1 MTFKLT
7 HDDDLEEKEWVLKWN
22 MAILSIEGNESSIW
36 NWKEKSSLMERLTLL
51 DYDKSKVRMFQLH
64 KNGTIL
70 LENAEHLGVKDTGI
84 LGIKGSSSKA
94 VKICKMLLKRAMY
107 SEVTNDKS
115 CSKSCLKNYEALK
128 KQYDDLLVKLDD
140 TGFKASTYKR
150 GLSILEGQILKYKE
164 SEVLFSKEIA
174 LLKRSVGHKEYQMGL
189 LRTELEKVKE
199 EKEGF
204 EFKIAKFDKSAKDLE
219 QLLASQITDKSK
231 KGFGYNVV
239 PSPHPLILNRPTPLD
254 LSYSG
259 LEEFKEPEVNEYGPR
274 NSSLKPTIGCD
285 KESKNSKENTDD
297 SLEQHQKTDTE
308 TSSVK
313 SPLKVDKDWK
323 EKFFCPANQV
333 REEEP
338 KKARENNDA
347 PIIEDWVSDDEDDVE
362 PIPKVE
368 KKTVIPTATKKE
380 FVKPEKPV
388 RRSVSCPKHMVPR
401 AVLMKTG
408 LKTVNTVRSVNTDR
422 PSSTAGLLILAR
434 GFNAVK
440 PSACWVWRPIKPN
453 GASLSNS
460 QLNDKGFVDSR
471 CSRHM
476 TGNIAHLSDFKDFD
490 GGYVAFG
497 GGAYGGRITGKG
509 TIKTDNLDFD
519 DVYFVK
525 ELKFNLFSVSQMCDK
540 KNYVLFTD
548 SECLVLSP
556 NFKLPD
562 ENQILLKIPRQDNM
576 YNFDMK
582 NIVPKDSLTCLVA
595 KATSEESML
604 WHRRLGHINFKNINK
619 LVKEN
624 LVRDLPL
631 KRFENDQTCVA
642 CLKGKQH
649 RASCKT
655 KAFNPITKPLF
666 MLHMDLFG
674 PTSVS
679 SLMHKKYCLVVTDD
693 YSRFSWVFFLTTKDE
708 TSEILKNFIKEVEN
722 LVDKKVKIIRSDN
735 GTEFKN
741 KVMDDFCRE
750 KGIKREYSVART
762 PQQNG
767 VAERKN
773 RTLIEAARTMLADSK
788 LPTTFWAEAVSTACY
803 VQNRVLIVK
812 PHNKTP
818 YELFRGFKPAIGF
831 MKPFGC
837 HVTILNTLD
846 KLGKFDG
853 KSDEGFFVG
862 YSLSSKAFRVYNI
875 RTRKVQENLH
885 IGFLENKPMIEGNG
899 PKWLFDLDSLTQ
911 SMNYVPVVAGT
922 FSNDFAGK
930 QHRASCKTKAFN
942 PITKPLFM
950 LHMDLFG
957 PTFVSSL
964 MHKKYCLVVTDDYSR
979 FSWVFFLTTKDE
991 TSEILKFFI
1000 KEVENLVDKKV
1011 KIIRSDNGTEFK
1023 NKVMDDFCREK
1034 GIKREYSVARTP
1046 QQNGVAERKNR
1057 TLIEAA
1063 RTMLADSKLPTTFWA
1078 EAVSTACY
1086 VQNRVLIVKPH
1097 NKTPYELFR
1106 GFKPAIGFMKPFGCH
1121 VTILNTLDNL
1131 GKFDGKSDEGFFV
1144 GYSLSSKAFR
1154 VYNTRTRK
1162 VQENLH
1168 IGFLENKPM
1177 IEGNGPKWLF
1187 DLDSLTQSM
1196 NYVPVVAGTFSN
1208 DFAGIQGVSKSSTS
1222 SQQDQ
1227 DNQDCIVMPIWKDAS
1242 YFGDVAPRAD
1252 ADDGLQDENDAT
1264 EKSHED
1270 SSLKD
1275 NGTAVQQVNT
1285 ARPEINTG
1293 SREVS
1298 TVVPEV
1304 NTATPEDLVGPSHAS
1319 QDTQVEDQEIE
1330 LGNMPQSYA
1339 VPTTPHTRIH
1349 KDHPIE
1355 HVIGDVQ
1362 SSVQTRR
1369 MTTSYSELGFLSAI
1383 YEGKSHQ
1390 DLHTCLFACFLSQEE
1405 PKRVSKALSDP
1416 AWVEAMQEELLQ
1428 FKLQKVWILVDLPK
1442 GHRAIGTKWVYRNKK
1457 DERGIVIRNKA
1468 RLVAQGHTQE
1478 EGIDYDE
1485 VFAPV
1490 ARIEAIRMFL
1500 AYASYMGFMVY
1511 QMDVKSAFL
1520 YGQIEEE
1527 VYVCQP
1533 PGFED
1538 PDHPDKVY
1546 KVVKALYGLHQA
1558 PRAWYDTLA
1567 NYLLHNGFQRGKI
1580 DQTLFIKRK
1589 QGHILLVQIYVD
1601 DIIFGSTKKELCDE
1615 FEKLMKD
1622 KFQMSSMGEL
1632 TFFLGLQ
1639 YSYIDVKSASTPT
1652 DLEKPLV
1659 QDGDAADVDE
1669 HLYRSM
1675 IGSLMYLTASRPDIM
1690 FAVCACARFQVSPKT
1705 SHLLAVKRIFR
1716 YLKGK
1721 PSLGLWY
1728 SKDSPWE
1735 LVAYTD
1741 SDYAGA
1747 TQDRKST
1754 TGGCQFLG
1762 NRLISWQC
1770 KKQTVVA
1777 TSFYNPRLKYV
1788 GTSANCCGQV
1798 TFNNAS
1804 QKNRRTVTYR
1814 RRSEEE
1820 RTRKDKG
1827 KAIMTEPEP
1836 KKKSKKEIE
1845 QERDE
1850 EIARQWNEEERQ
1862 RAMSEAKST
1871 KEIDWNDPSVIR
1883 YHALK
1888 MKPKTVAQARRNM
1901 VKYLKNQ
1908 GNYKI
1913 SNFKGMSYNE
1923 IVKASACWVWM
1934 PKNRVV
1940 DHVSKNISASVT
1952 LKRLDYIDA
1961 QGRFKSVM
1969 AWMDAQAQ
1977 GRQECSKEKEES
1989 REECSK
1995 SRKTKKM
2002 KWEDCWE
2009 LNTSELVLPRDE
2021 LVLLSQQLVLL
2032 EENSSYCSRL
2042 QLPVLNQSVNTAR
2055 ITAVG
2060 EKVNAAESL
2069 LVVSTEVNAN

>member
-1 MTFKLT
+1 
-7 HDDDLEEKEWVLKWN
+7 
-22 MAILSIEGNESSIW
+22 MA
-36 NWKEKSSLMERLTLL
+36 LMAFS
-51 DYDKSKVRMFQLH
+51 D
-64 KNGTIL
+64 
-70 LENAEHLGVKDTGI
+70 
-84 LGIKGSSSKA
+84 
-94 VKICKMLLKRAMY
+94 

-150 GLSILEGQILKYKE
+150 G
-164 SEVLFSKEIA
+164 
-174 LLKRSVGHKEYQMGL
+174 HKEYQMGL
-189 LRTELEKVKE
+189 LRDELENVKQ

-204 EFKIAKFDKSAKDLE
+204 DFKIAKFDKSAKDLE
-219 QLLASQITDKSK
+219 QLLASQITNNSK
-231 KGFGYNVV
+231 KGFGYNDV

-254 LSYSG
+254 LTYSG

-285 KESKNSKENTDD
+285 KESNNSKENTDD

-313 SPLKVDKDWK
+313 SSLKVDKDWK
-323 EKFFCPANQV
+323 EKFFHPANHV
-333 REEEP
+333 REVEP
-338 KKARENNDA
+338 KKVRVNNDA
-347 PIIEDWVSDDEDDVE
+347 PIIEDWMSDDEYEVE

-380 FVKPEKPV
+380 FVKPEKQV

-408 LKTVNTVRSVNTDR
+408 LKPVNTVRSVNTDR
-422 PSSTAGLLILAR
+422 PSSTARSFNTVRPSYTAYPKSTIHCARPRTYFQNQAQSTVHMPFYKKTALTNRCLNKRFNSTVNTVRER

-440 PSACWVWRPIKPN
+440 PSSCWILRPIKPN
-453 GASLSNS
+453 SASLSNS
-460 QLNDKGFVDSR
+460 QLNDKGFVDSG

-476 TGNIAHLSDFKDFD
+476 TGNITHLSDFKDFD
-490 GGYVAFG
+490 GGYVTFG
-497 GGAYGGRITGKG
+497 GGAYGGRITGIG
-509 TIKTDNLDFD
+509 TIKTGNLDFD

-525 ELKFNLFSVSQMCDK
+525 ELKFNLFSISQMCDK

-576 YNFDMK
+576 YSFDMK

-674 PTSVS
+674 PTVVS

-693 YSRFSWVFFLTTKDE
+693 YSRFSWVFFLSTKDE

-741 KVMDDFCRE
+741 NVMDEFCRE

-818 YELFRGFKPAIGF
+818 YELFRGIKPAIGF

-922 FSNDFAGK
+922 FSNDFAG
-930 QHRASCKTKAFN
+930 
-942 PITKPLFM
+942 
-950 LHMDLFG
+950 
-957 PTFVSSL
+957 
-964 MHKKYCLVVTDDYSR
+964 
-979 FSWVFFLTTKDE
+979 
-991 TSEILKFFI
+991 
-1000 KEVENLVDKKV
+1000 
-1011 KIIRSDNGTEFK
+1011 
-1023 NKVMDDFCREK
+1023 
-1034 GIKREYSVARTP
+1034 
-1046 QQNGVAERKNR
+1046 
-1057 TLIEAA
+1057 
-1063 RTMLADSKLPTTFWA
+1063 
-1078 EAVSTACY
+1078 
-1086 VQNRVLIVKPH
+1086 
-1097 NKTPYELFR
+1097 
-1106 GFKPAIGFMKPFGCH
+1106 
-1121 VTILNTLDNL
+1121 
-1131 GKFDGKSDEGFFV
+1131 
-1144 GYSLSSKAFR
+1144 
-1154 VYNTRTRK
+1154 
-1162 VQENLH
+1162 
-1168 IGFLENKPM
+1168 
-1177 IEGNGPKWLF
+1177 
-1187 DLDSLTQSM
+1187 
-1196 NYVPVVAGTFSN
+1196 
-1208 DFAGIQGVSKSSTS
+1208 IQGVSESSTS

-1227 DNQDCIVMPIWKDAS
+1227 DWIAMPIWKDAS
-1242 YFGDVAPRAD
+1242 YFGDASPNIVDD
-1252 ADDGLQDENDAT
+1252 AQIEDKDELHDEDDAT
-1264 EKSHED
+1264 EESND
-1270 SSLKD
+1270 GSNLQN
-1275 NGTAVQQVNT
+1275 NGTADQQVNT
-1285 ARPEINTG
+1285 ARQEVNTG

-1298 TVVPEV
+1298 TALPEV
-1304 NTATPEDLVGPSHAS
+1304 NTATPEDLVGSSFASEDSHM
-1319 QDTQVEDQEIE
+1319 EDQEIE
-1330 LGNMPQSYA
+1330 LGNIPQSYEA
-1339 VPTTPHTRIH
+1339 PTTPHTRIH

-1369 MTTSYSELGFLSAI
+1369 MKTSYSEKGFLSAI

-1390 DLHTCLFACFLSQEE
+1390 DLHTCLFVCFLSQEE
-1405 PKRVSKALSDP
+1405 PKRISQALRDP

-1490 ARIEAIRMFL
+1490 ARIEAIRIFL

-1538 PDHPDKVY
+1538 PGHPNKVY
-1546 KVVKALYGLHQA
+1546 RVVKVLYGFHQA

-1567 NYLLHNGFQRGKI
+1567 TYLLSNGFQRGQI
-1580 DQTLFIKRK
+1580 DQTLFIKRHK
-1589 QGHILLVQIYVD
+1589 GHILLVQIYVD

-1639 YSYIDVKSASTPT
+1639 VQQKKNGIFISQDKYVHEILRKFNYSDVKSASTPT

-1659 QDGDAADVDE
+1659 QDGDVADVDE

-1728 SKDSPWE
+1728 SKDSPLE

-1762 NRLISWQC
+1762 N
-1770 KKQTVVA
+1770 
-1777 TSFYNPRLKYV
+1777 
-1788 GTSANCCGQV
+1788 
-1798 TFNNAS
+1798 
-1804 QKNRRTVTYR
+1804 
-1814 RRSEEE
+1814 
-1820 RTRKDKG
+1820 D
-1827 KAIMTEPEP
+1827 
-1836 KKKSKKEIE
+1836 
-1845 QERDE
+1845 
-1850 EIARQWNEEERQ
+1850 
-1862 RAMSEAKST
+1862 
-1871 KEIDWNDPSVIR
+1871 
-1883 YHALK
+1883 
-1888 MKPKTVAQARRNM
+1888 
-1901 VKYLKNQ
+1901 
-1908 GNYKI
+1908 
-1913 SNFKGMSYNE
+1913 
-1923 IVKASACWVWM
+1923 
-1934 PKNRVV
+1934 
-1940 DHVSKNISASVT
+1940 
-1952 LKRLDYIDA
+1952 
-1961 QGRFKSVM
+1961 
-1969 AWMDAQAQ
+1969 
-1977 GRQECSKEKEES
+1977 
-1989 REECSK
+1989 
-1995 SRKTKKM
+1995 
-2002 KWEDCWE
+2002 
-2009 LNTSELVLPRDE
+2009 
-2021 LVLLSQQLVLL
+2021 
-2032 EENSSYCSRL
+2032 
-2042 QLPVLNQSVNTAR
+2042 
-2055 ITAVG
+2055 
-2060 EKVNAAESL
+2060 
-2069 LVVSTEVNAN
+2069 